1 MKINYDGTYRD
12 ITRIIDAP
20 ARATD
25 KAPVAQPFSSLLSSI
40 SPDAQQPPNIKV
52 DSPPPLPKDDQ
63 DDGVRARFNFTPSS
77 IMMPQSDLI
86 SDPQGTDQLINE
98 PAPSVKSPSI
108 VQIKRIPHHA
118 STASIDLSQRI
129 NQVKGLVADAGEK
142 LGIDPALS
150 MAVVEAE
157 SGFDYHAVST
167 DGYKSKGLFQL
178 LDRTGNE
185 LLNRAGIKKE
195 YDPFNPNLNVNLGVG
210 YLRYLHDIFS
220 RPTELPN
227 NITTVAAANSSSLEK
242 LAVAAFNAGEGRVAS
257 AQQRAQQAGLTPDNY
272 ANVEKYLPEN
282 TQQYVAR
289 VMQFRADH
297 KSRFSEDFEG

>member
-1 MKINYDGTYRD
+1 MKINYDGTFRD
-12 ITRIIDAP
+12 ISRIIDAP
-20 ARATD
+20 LRPTEKPEPGQQFA
-25 KAPVAQPFSSLLSSI
+25 KLLSSI
-40 SPDAQQPPNIKV
+40 SPDNQQPANIKV
-52 DSPPPLPKDDQ
+52 ESPIPLPRDDQ
-63 DDGVRARFNFTPSS
+63 DDGIRARFNFTPSS
-77 IMMPQSDLI
+77 LMTPDSEPI
-86 SDPQGTDQLINE
+86 SVPSGTDQLVNE
-98 PAPSVKSPSI
+98 PVQSVKSPSI
-108 VQIKRIPHHA
+108 VEIRRIAHHA
-118 STASIDLSQRI
+118 STASIDLSKRI
-129 NQVKGLVADAGEK
+129 DQVKGLVADAGEK

-157 SGFDYHAVST
+157 SGFDSHAVST

-185 LLNRAGIKKE
+185 LLSRAGIKKE

-227 NITTVAAANSSSLEK
+227 NMTTVAAANSSSLEK

-257 AQQRAQQAGLTPDNY
+257 AQQRAKAAGSSPAEY

-282 TQQYVAR
+282 TQEYVAR
-289 VMQFRADH
+289 VMQLRADH
-297 KSRFSEDFEG
+297 KSRFGDEIDG